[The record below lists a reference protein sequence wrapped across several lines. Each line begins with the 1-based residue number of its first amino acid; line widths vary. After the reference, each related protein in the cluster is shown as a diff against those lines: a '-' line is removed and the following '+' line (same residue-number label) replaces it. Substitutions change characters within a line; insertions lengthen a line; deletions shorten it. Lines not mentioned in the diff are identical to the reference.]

1 MSRLLIRD
9 LAQVATHRGTGVA
22 LRGTTLREVEIVE
35 RGYVLADSDGTIAE
49 VGAMRDLPSLVG
61 SDVEELDG
69 AGLSAIPGLVDCH
82 THPAFAGD
90 RVGEFALRATGASY
104 EELLAAGGGILSTT
118 RATRE
123 AGAAALQGIVVRHR
137 DAMLRH
143 GTTTFEGKSG
153 YGLDRDT
160 ELAQL
165 HAVAGAGGLP
175 TWLGAHAV
183 PPEHPDADAYVDW
196 MIAEVLPDAAK
207 VAAAADVFVERGA
220 FGIEPASRYLRACA
234 DAGLALRLHGD
245 QLSEM
250 GAVPL
255 ALELGARS
263 VDHLESTGPGG
274 VSALAASDVAAV
286 LLPVAAL
293 YLDRPMPPA
302 RALVDAGAIVAL
314 ATDFNPGTAF
324 CESLPVV
331 ATLACTQLGLS
342 PEEALAGMTV
352 NAAHVLG
359 LTDRGRVAPGLRADV
374 VLLDAPDWRHLAYH
388 LAGDIVHTVVR
399 GGRVVVS
406 RA

>member
-1 MSRLLIRD
+1 VTQLLIRD
-9 LAQVATHRGTGVA
+9 LAQVATHHGQHVP
-22 LRGTTLREVEIVE
+22 LRGAELRDVEVVE
-35 RGYVLADSDGTIAE
+35 RAYVLVDAEGTIAE
-49 VGAMRDLPSLVG
+49 IGPMGDLPQISG
-61 SDVEELDG
+61 DVEELDG
-69 AGLSAIPGLVDCH
+69 TGLSAIPGLVDCH

-90 RVGEFALRATGASY
+90 RVQEFALRSAGAAY

-118 RATRE
+118 RATRA
-123 AGAAALQGIVVRHR
+123 AGAETLRRIVAGHR
-137 DAMLRH
+137 DAMLAH

-153 YGLDRDT
+153 YGLDHDT

-165 HAVAGAGGLP
+165 EAVAATGGVP

-196 MIAEVLPDAAK
+196 AIADVLPEASRIA
-207 VAAAADVFVERGA
+207 VAADVFVERGA
-220 FGIEPASRYLRACA
+220 FGIEPARRYLRACA
-234 DAGLALRLHGD
+234 AAGLALRLHGD

-263 VDHLESTGPGG
+263 VDHLESTGPDG
-274 VSALAASDVAAV
+274 VSALGGSDVAAV
-286 LLPVAAL
+286 LLPIAAL

-302 RALVDAGAIVAL
+302 RALVDAGAIIAL
-314 ATDFNPGTAF
+314 ATDFNPGSAF
-324 CESLPVV
+324 CESLAVV
-331 ATLACTQLGLS
+331 ATLACTQLGLA

-359 LTDRGRVAPGLRADV
+359 LSDRGRLEQGLRADV
-374 VLLDAPDWRHLAYH
+374 VLIDASDWRHLAYH
-388 LAGDIVHTVVR
+388 LAGDLVHTVVR